1 MRQGEYTMK
10 IKDVEQR
17 TGLTAKS
24 IRHYEAKGL
33 LQVGREEHNAYRSY
47 TEENVQELKRIRLL
61 RYLDFSIEQIREI
74 QQLDAAQ
81 VKEIL
86 IDKAETLDNQSQD
99 LEMKRNLCRTLSK
112 DGISNDAVVGEYM
125 KIFEALGGEGDDDL
139 AECLKD
145 LSCPSMTE
153 LIGWT
158 LLCSGPI
165 FWLFINIQDQ
175 KWNLLMVNAILA
187 LLGTVGITGNWIN
200 YLHKK
205 KFQPK
210 RVKKN
215 NRADWYILPAAL
227 IGCVLGIVMII
238 FVMAEV
244 EIWLA
249 PQGWLFYQL
258 RPWAEFFLIL
268 FLVLPAFYFAKQ
280 LLFWLSGKIRKSSN
294 INAASAGQGI
304 FRKYWVLFTLVWGMA
319 VYVCLTSATFI
330 LEDQIIVRTPFRPQG
345 RCYSYEEVTKVQTGF
360 GRKAFSLHEYEK
372 KGNFFYKITL
382 DGRQIVLHQP
392 SVNEQIARYEED
404 TYLELEEFDQRLMKL
419 GIKKESDEIGYQDC
433 ELDQQFVDRFRR
445 IIANGKGVE

>member
-1 MRQGEYTMK
+1 MK

-24 IRHYEAKGL
+24 IRYYEAKGL

-47 TEENVQELKRIRLL
+47 TEENVQKLKRIRLL

-74 QQLDAAQ
+74 QQMDEAQ
-81 VKEIL
+81 IKEIL
-86 IDKAETLDNQSQD
+86 IDKAERLDNQSQD

-112 DGISNDAVVGEYM
+112 DGISNDAVVGEYTEV
-125 KIFEALGGEGDDDL
+125 FEALDGEGDGDL

-145 LSCPSMTE
+145 LSCISMVE
-153 LIGWT
+153 VIGWT

-165 FWLFINIQDQ
+165 LWLFINIQDH
-175 KWNLLMVNAILA
+175 KWNLLMLNAMLA
-187 LLGTVGITGNWIN
+187 LLGAVGITGKWIN
-200 YLHKK
+200 YLHKR

-227 IGCVLGIVMII
+227 IGCVLGIMMII

-249 PQGWLFYQL
+249 PQGWLFYEL

-268 FLVLPAFYFAKQ
+268 LLVLPAFYFAKR

-294 INAASAGQGI
+294 VNAALAGQGI
-304 FRKYWVLFTLVWGMA
+304 SRKYRVLFTLTWGAA
-319 VYVCLTSATFI
+319 VYLCLTSTTYI
-330 LEDQIIVRTPFRPQG
+330 MEDQIMVRTPFRPQG
-345 RCYSYEEVTKVQTGF
+345 KCYSYEEVTKVQTGF
-360 GRKAFSLHEYEK
+360 GRKIWSLQEYQK
-372 KGNFFYKITL
+372 QGNFFYIITL
-382 DGRQIVLHQP
+382 DGRRIVLNQP

-419 GIKKESDEIGYQDC
+419 GIKKESDETGYQDC
-433 ELDQQFVDRFRR
+433 ELDQQYVDRFRR
-445 IIANGKGVE
+445 IIANGKVLE